1 MKHFS
6 SSSIMSVIQNKV
18 LTKLE
23 ITTIIKVRA
32 RDSVVLSLPVSLII
46 HLNCEVDFSPD
57 VSEVV

>member
-1 MKHFS
+1 
-6 SSSIMSVIQNKV
+6 MSVIQNKV